1 MLKRTVLQTRVLL
14 FVCFLLGATP
24 LWAQR
29 ERQVPA
35 PSNSESA
42 SKFFFQLKSI
52 FGRFRDAELE
62 RAFQLAD
69 PIQCSELLS
78 GKGEWRPVAFFN
90 ENRDLGG
97 WYRSSIAEVR
107 ADLTVYLFKGTCKG
121 ERGTIDLTTKY
132 PVGESLDAF
141 DAGRIPF
148 EQIDVNVNAPV
159 RLTFDSR
166 TGGYAFDLP
175 YLYLVKRQGNRAT
188 YSLVPPRFGD
198 QYATDVTNAWE
209 CKAVSSDD
217 ITYRFLICQTSTQDR
232 RGQSRTQTRSSQD
245 FGSKAYFILS
255 DGSEATSTVTLNF
268 GGTDEVAAPPAPA
281 DAGREPARDSA
292 EDKEAVVGWQAPGIR
307 SLLMDVEKTEFRVRF
322 SSQVWKDRIGSS
334 QVISDQGIASLQTAR
349 PSNGADYCVW
359 SPGAANM
366 SSRLL
371 SDDPDQDV
379 AYSVSGLDRGTAQS
393 VASVTI
399 AMKTLTG
406 TRIGALQCF
415 FTRIDKAGDVT
426 YDRWAAIAG
435 GQLKLEVRPSQ

>member
-1 MLKRTVLQTRVLL
+1 MQKRTVLQTRFLL
-14 FVCFLLGATP
+14 FVCLLLTATP
-24 LWAQR
+24 LLAQR

-35 PSNSESA
+35 PQNSESA
-42 SKFFFQLKSI
+42 SKFFSQLKSI

-69 PIQCSELLS
+69 PIQCTELLS

-107 ADLTVYLFKGTCKG
+107 ADLTVYIFKGTCKG

-148 EQIDVNVNAPV
+148 DQIDVNVNAPV
-159 RLTFDSR
+159 RLSFDSR

-175 YLYLVKRQGNRAT
+175 YLYLVKRQGNRST

-198 QYATDVTNAWE
+198 QYATEVTNAWE
-209 CKAVSSDD
+209 CKAVTSDD

-232 RGQSRTQTRSSQD
+232 RPQARNQRSSQD

-255 DGSEATSTVTLNF
+255 DGSEAHSTVTLNF
-268 GGTDEVAAPPAPA
+268 GGSDEEVPAAPA
-281 DAGREPARDSA
+281 DAARDTV
-292 EDKEAVVGWQAPGIR
+292 EDTGVAGWQAPILR
-307 SLLMDVEKTEFRVRF
+307 SQLMDLEKTEFRVRF
-322 SSQVWKDRIGSS
+322 NAQVWKDRIGSS
-334 QVISDQGIASLQTAR
+334 QVLSDQRIASLQTAR
-349 PSNGADYCVW
+349 SSDGADYCVW

-371 SDDPDQDV
+371 SDEPDKDV

-393 VASVTI
+393 TSSISIV
-399 AMKTLTG
+399 MKTLTG
-406 TRIGALQCF
+406 TRLGTLQCF
-415 FTRIDKAGDVT
+415 FSRIDKAGSVD
-426 YDRWAAIAG
+426 YDRWTAIVG
-435 GQLKLEVRPSQ
+435 GQLKLEVRPGQ